1 MAAFTWQFN
10 CLVKD
15 NSVLIDK
22 LSLLIDYVVSI
33 DIRVLQRQAL
43 VELRLEAIHPFS
55 LSAQYSF
62 LMRLFALRLVYLH
75 LRLLEPSIVLEI
87 DTKGLRDSLTRV
99 LIAKKHIT

>member
-1 MAAFTWQFN
+1 VAAFTWQFN
-10 CLVKD
+10 WLVKD

-22 LSLLIDYVVSI
+22 LSLLIDYVVRI

-43 VELRLEAIHPFS
+43 VELRLETIHAFS
-55 LSAQYSF
+55 LTARKLL

-87 DTKGLRDSLTRV
+87 DAKGLRDSLTGV